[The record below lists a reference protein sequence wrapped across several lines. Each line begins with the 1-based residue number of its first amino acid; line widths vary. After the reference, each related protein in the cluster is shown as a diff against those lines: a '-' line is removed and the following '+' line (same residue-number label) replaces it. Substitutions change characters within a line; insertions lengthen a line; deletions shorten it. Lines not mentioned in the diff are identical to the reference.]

1 MFEIL
6 YSDFHVS
13 LSRENDE
20 EMGLAKEDERIT
32 PEPPSPQKST
42 LERIFIDIA
51 GDGEIGWSE
60 LKQLLDHSMRD
71 VMDADQK
78 FSKDMCRSMVAMMDA
93 DSSGKLGFSEFE
105 ILLNDI
111 AKWKVSGG
119 VRGDGQQELW
129 LLILK
134 GCILSN

>member
-1 MFEIL
+1 M
-6 YSDFHVS
+6 S

-119 VRGDGQQELW
+119 
-129 LLILK
+129 
-134 GCILSN
+134 